1 MGMGGIHQ
9 LQTEIDKVDKIK
21 KQNPTIN
28 CVTKKITANKSTL
41 NKDSLHFK
49 PKFDVFSSF
58 F

>member
-1 MGMGGIHQ
+1 MGGIHQ
-9 LQTEIDKVDKIK
+9 LQTEIDKVDKRKK

-28 CVTKKITANKSTL
+28 CVTKKKPANKSTL
-41 NKDSLHFK
+41 NKDSLHFE